1 MFSSPDSNSRKPPQ
15 GDRADIIFDHKICH
29 QLSVYNHPCS
39 MVRPCQRKTYD
50 RLSRGDV
57 QISMYDVMVSAPP
70 WRIKEKKKKKKS
82 TRLMIAQ
89 IESNSEKGAVGVN

>member
-15 GDRADIIFDHKICH
+15 GDREDIIFDHKICH
-29 QLSVYNHPCS
+29 QLSVYNH
-39 MVRPCQRKTYD
+39 QRKTYD

-70 WRIKEKKKKKKS
+70 WRIKEKKKKKS
-82 TRLMIAQ
+82 Q
-89 IESNSEKGAVGVN
+89 QD